1 MQLRC
6 LGHSRPWA
14 SRCHGPRDVAH
25 GTAKCFPWRRPFGGG
40 QGRRYCPGF
49 TDKKGNASATQRA
62 FKSEPDL
69 EVLKASLPAPL
80 HPRQQGPRPQ
90 LLCPTPALD
99 GLGCLPVHGA
109 YIPGAGEGVDW
120 LISPRG

>member
-1 MQLRC
+1 MVPQMWPMALQSASRGAGLLGAARAEGTVLVSQTKRETQVQLRE
-6 LGHSRPWA
+6 LSSQNPTW
-14 SRCHGPRDVAH
+14 
-25 GTAKCFPWRRPFGGG
+25 KC
-40 QGRRYCPGF
+40 
-49 TDKKGNASATQRA
+49 S
-62 FKSEPDL
+62 
-69 EVLKASLPAPL
+69 KASLPTPL

-99 GLGCLPVHGA
+99 GLGCFPVHGA